1 MTKNKKQKEK
11 EIKIEG
17 SSEKKKL
24 ESTIE
29 GMLIKFK

>member
-17 SSEKKKL
+17 SSEKKL
-24 ESTIE
+24 ESTIK